1 LFQTKS
7 EDRKLSERKKTYSNN
22 DITVIWKPDVCIHST
37 KCWKSSL
44 NIFNPKRRPWIDMS
58 AGTTE
63 EIIKIVDN
71 CPSGALSYER
81 NDRISEQKAQPA
93 QSQQSQTT
101 VQVNKGGPYLVKGKF
116 VFVGTDGKEEI
127 KEGSVALC
135 RCGGSNN
142 KPFCDGTHRKIG
154 FDQG

>member
-1 LFQTKS
+1 LLNNKINGV
-7 EDRKLSERKKTYSNN
+7 KVSERKKAYSNE

-37 KCWKSSL
+37 KCWKASL
-44 NIFNPKRRPWIDMS
+44 AVFNPKRRPWIDMTG
-58 AGTTE
+58 GTTD

-71 CPSGALSYER
+71 CPSGALSYEK
-81 NDRISEQKAQPA
+81 NDKMNEQKEQT
-93 QSQQSQTT
+93 SQTT
-101 VQVNKGGPYLVKGKF
+101 VQVSKGGPYLVKGIFRF
-116 VFVGTDGKEEI
+116 VNSDGKEEI
-127 KEGSVALC
+127 KEGSIALC

>member
-1 LFQTKS
+1 MSVKQKS
-7 EDRKLSERKKTYSNN
+7 YPGEE
-22 DITVIWKPDVCIHST
+22 ITVIWKPDVCIHST

-44 NIFNPKRRPWIDMS
+44 AIFNPKRRPWIDVS

-63 EIIKIVDN
+63 EIIEIVDN
-71 CPSGALSYER
+71 CPSGALFYER
-81 NDRISEQKAQPA
+81 NNKMSEQKAQPA
-93 QSQQSQTT
+93 PSQQSQTT
-101 VQVNKGGPYLVKGKF
+101 VQVSKGGPYLVKGKF

-127 KEGSVALC
+127 KEGSITLC

-154 FDQG
+154 FDQV

>member
-1 LFQTKS
+1 MA
-7 EDRKLSERKKTYSNN
+7 ERKKTYSNE

-37 KCWKSSL
+37 KCWKASL
-44 NIFNPKRRPWIDMS
+44 AVFNPKRKPWIDMRG
-58 AGTTE
+58 GTTE

-71 CPSGALSYER
+71 CPSGAISYER
-81 NDRISEQKAQPA
+81 NDKLNEQKEQTL
-93 QSQQSQTT
+93 QTT
-101 VQVNKGGPYLVKGKF
+101 VQVSKGGPYLVKGKF
-116 VFVGTDGKEEI
+116 VFVGTDGEEEI

-154 FDQG
+154 FDQN

>member
-1 LFQTKS
+1 M
-7 EDRKLSERKKTYSNN
+7 SERKKTYSNE

-37 KCWKSSL
+37 KCWKASL
-44 NIFNPKRRPWIDMS
+44 EIFNPKRRPWIEIS
-58 AGTTE
+58 AGTSD
-63 EIIKIVDN
+63 EIIKIVDD
-71 CPSGALSYER
+71 CPSRALSYER
-81 NDRISEQKAQPA
+81 NDRMSEQKA

-101 VQVNKGGPYLVKGKF
+101 VKVNKGGPYLVKGKF

>member
-1 LFQTKS
+1 M
-7 EDRKLSERKKTYSNN
+7 SERRKTYSN
-22 DITVIWKPDVCIHST
+22 DDLTVIWKPDVCIHST
-37 KCWKSSL
+37 KCWKASFAV
-44 NIFNPKRRPWIDMS
+44 FNPKRRPWIDIN
-58 AGTTE
+58 AGTTD

-81 NDRISEQKAQPA
+81 NIKMSEQKAQPA

-101 VQVNKGGPYLVKGKF
+101 VQVNKGGPYLIKGKF
-116 VFVGTDGKEEI
+116 VFVSADGKEEI

-135 RCGGSNN
+135 RCGASNN
-142 KPFCDGTHRKIG
+142 KPFCDGGHRKIG

>member
-1 LFQTKS
+1 MKM
-7 EDRKLSERKKTYSNN
+7 SERKKTYSNE

-37 KCWKSSL
+37 KCWKASL
-44 NIFNPKRRPWIDMS
+44 SVFNPKRRPWIDIN
-58 AGTTE
+58 AGTTD

-81 NDRISEQKAQPA
+81 NKKMNEKKTQPA

-101 VQVNKGGPYLVKGKF
+101 VQVNKGGPYLIKGKF
-116 VFVGTDGKEEI
+116 VFVGADGKEEI

-142 KPFCDGTHRKIG
+142 KPFCDGIHRKIG

>member
-1 LFQTKS
+1 MTKKS
-7 EDRKLSERKKTYSNN
+7 YSNKE
-22 DITVIWKPDVCIHST
+22 ITVIWKPDLCIHST
-37 KCWKSSL
+37 KCWKASL
-44 NIFNPKRRPWIDMS
+44 EIFNPKRRPWIDMS
-58 AGTTE
+58 SGTTE

-81 NDRISEQKAQPA
+81 NNQMSEQKA

-116 VFVGTDGKEEI
+116 VFVGSDGKEEI

-135 RCGGSNN
+135 RCGASNN
-142 KPFCDGTHRKIG
+142 KPFCDGVHRKIG

>member
-1 LFQTKS
+1 M
-7 EDRKLSERKKTYSNN
+7 SERTKKYSN
-22 DITVIWKPDVCIHST
+22 DEITVIWKPDVCIHST
-37 KCWKSSL
+37 KCWKASL
-44 NIFNPKRRPWIDMS
+44 TIFNPKRRPWIDTS
-58 AGTTE
+58 AGSSE

-81 NDRISEQKAQPA
+81 NDKMNEQKEQN
-93 QSQQSQTT
+93 SQTT
-101 VQVNKGGPYLVKGKF
+101 VQVSKGGPYLVKGKF
-116 VFVGTDGKEEI
+116 VFVGTNGKEEM

-135 RCGGSNN
+135 RCGASNN

>member
-1 LFQTKS
+1 MKI
-7 EDRKLSERKKTYSNN
+7 SERKKTYSNE

-37 KCWKSSL
+37 KCWKASL
-44 NIFNPKRRPWIDMS
+44 SVFNPKRRPWIDIN
-58 AGTTE
+58 AGTTD

-81 NDRISEQKAQPA
+81 NKKMSEQKAQPA

-101 VQVNKGGPYLVKGKF
+101 VQVNKGGPYLIKGKF
-116 VFVGTDGKEEI
+116 VFVGADGKEEI

-142 KPFCDGTHRKIG
+142 KPFCDGIHRKIG

>member
-1 LFQTKS
+1 
-7 EDRKLSERKKTYSNN
+7 
-22 DITVIWKPDVCIHST
+22 
-37 KCWKSSL
+37 
-44 NIFNPKRRPWIDMS
+44 MS

-81 NDRISEQKAQPA
+81 NNQMSEQKAQSA

-116 VFVGTDGKEEI
+116 VFVGSDGKEEI

-135 RCGGSNN
+135 RCGASNN
-142 KPFCDGTHRKIG
+142 KPFCDGVHRKIG

>member
-1 LFQTKS
+1 MFVSIQPNAGKHHWQYS
-7 EDRKLSERKKTYSNN
+7 IQNEDRGL
-22 DITVIWKPDVCIHST
+22 IST
-37 KCWKSSL
+37 
-44 NIFNPKRRPWIDMS
+44 
-58 AGTTE
+58 AGTTD

-81 NDRISEQKAQPA
+81 NNKMSEQKAQPA
-93 QSQQSQTT
+93 QTQQSETT

-116 VFVGTDGKEEI
+116 VFVGTDGKEEL

>member
-1 LFQTKS
+1 MT
-7 EDRKLSERKKTYSNN
+7 EKTYSNKE
-22 DITVIWKPDVCIHST
+22 IKVIWKPDVCIHST
-37 KCWKSSL
+37 NCWKASL
-44 NIFNPKRRPWIDMS
+44 AVFNPKRRPWIDVS

-81 NDRISEQKAQPA
+81 NNKMSEQKAQPA
-93 QSQQSQTT
+93 QTQKSETT

-116 VFVGTDGKEEI
+116 VFVGADGKEEI

-135 RCGGSNN
+135 RCGASNN
-142 KPFCDGTHRKIG
+142 KPFCDGAHRKIG

>member
-1 LFQTKS
+1 VKQKS
-7 EDRKLSERKKTYSNN
+7 YSNEN
-22 DITVIWKPDVCIHST
+22 ITVIWKPDQCIHST
-37 KCWKSSL
+37 KCWKASL
-44 NIFNPKRRPWIDMS
+44 AIFNPNRRPWIDVS

-63 EIIKIVDN
+63 QIIKIVDN
-71 CPSGALSYER
+71 CPSGALSYET
-81 NDRISEQKAQPA
+81 NNQLSEHKEQPG

-116 VFVGTDGKEEI
+116 IFVGTDGKEEI
-127 KEGSVALC
+127 KDGSIALC